1 MKKHHVAAVVIL
13 TIGLV
18 VGANATIFTALN
30 AILLRNL
37 PVAQPDRL
45 FRIAAVT
52 PRGETR
58 EDVSYGDFVAMRDA
72 YPSIAAFSGTRG
84 TLGIEFVSDDFFRV
98 IGAQL
103 ARGAPGVVISR
114 DLEQRMFGGNA
125 LGRTLEIEGKRETIT
140 GIAAGA
146 FRGTNFAAPVDVWL
160 PLDRSDA
167 NAAVRVIGRLT
178 NGATLAGVQ
187 ETLTRALPDHK
198 RIARIRAGAE
208 RAMLIQPGAPR
219 AISIALAIALALM
232 MMAALVAAASVLGV
246 LFARIAVRRRDLAI
260 RVALGATPR
269 RVMREI
275 VFETLPLAI
284 PAAIVAYVIATLGSR
299 LYLARIPMQSRPP
312 LDLAPDARVA
322 LFTLL
327 LSVAAVFCAALVA
340 AFYARRT
347 APDGLS
353 MRGGSMRTPP
363 MLRWIVAVQLAL
375 SVVVLIVAGL
385 LLQTARAY
393 RNVDPGFEYTRQL
406 RVAVDSVPLPRLRE
420 IAERLRALSGT
431 THVAIATNTP
441 LGRQT
446 HRTFKGIDGEPIDGN
461 VTYFDGDYFGAVG
474 IPLLHGTLNGTLN
487 GTTPIVINETLAR
500 RRPDLP
506 FSGVAR
512 DARLSALAEDPAP
525 HLFLPIERAP
535 ALRNAFLVIRTTRDL
550 AVATR
555 DVNAV
560 LLAYGIVPATQRLE
574 DSVRV
579 DRWLAETA
587 SLVVGALATLTLL
600 LAAVGLFGVVSAGV
614 TSRARE
620 LAIRAAHGA
629 TPLALARLIAAS
641 SGRLLAG
648 GAFAGALIAIP
659 AARSLASL
667 LFGVTAF
674 DRLTWLGVFG
684 VIAMTVAIAS
694 ALPARRAMAVNPS
707 ELLRES

>member
-1 MKKHHVAAVVIL
+1 MRKHQVAAVVIL

-18 VGANATIFTALN
+18 VGADATIFTALN
-30 AILLRNL
+30 AILIRDL
-37 PVAQPDRL
+37 PVAHPEQL

-58 EDVSYGDFVAMRDA
+58 EDFSYGDFVAMRDA

-84 TLGIEFVSDDFFRV
+84 TVGIEFVSDDFFGV
-98 IGAQL
+98 IGARL
-103 ARGAPGVVISR
+103 SRGTIGVVISS
-114 DLEQRMFGGNA
+114 DLERRMFGGNA
-125 LGRTLEIEGKRETIT
+125 LGRTIELQGKRETIT
-140 GIAAGA
+140 GITAGA
-146 FRGTNFAAPVDVWL
+146 FRGTNFAAPADVWM
-160 PLDRSDA
+160 PLDRRDV
-167 NAAVRVIGRLT
+167 NASVRVIGRLT
-178 NGATLAGVQ
+178 DGATLAGVQ
-187 ETLTRALPDHK
+187 EMLTRALPDHK
-198 RIARIRAGAE
+198 RIARVRAGAE

-219 AISIALAIALALM
+219 AISIALTIALALM
-232 MMAALVAAASVLGV
+232 AMAALVAAANVLGI

-269 RVMREI
+269 RVMTEI
-275 VFETLPLAI
+275 VLEALPLSI
-284 PAAIVAYVIATLGSR
+284 PAAVVAYIVATLGSR
-299 LYLARIPMQSRPP
+299 VYLARIPMQSRPP

-322 LFTLL
+322 FFTLF
-327 LSVAAVFCAALVA
+327 LSAAAVFCAAMIA

-347 APDGLS
+347 APNGLS

-385 LLQTARAY
+385 LFQTARAY
-393 RNVDPGFEYTRQL
+393 RNVDPGFEYAHQL
-406 RVAVDSVPLPRLRE
+406 RVPVDSIPLPRLRE

-431 THVAIATNTP
+431 THVTIATNTP

-446 HRTFKGIDGEPIDGN
+446 HMTFKGIDGEPIEGS

-474 IPLLHGTLNGTLN
+474 IPLLN
-487 GTTPIVINETLAR
+487 GTTPIVINETLAK
-500 RRPDLP
+500 RRPDLA
-506 FSGVAR
+506 FTGIAR
-512 DARLSALAEDPAP
+512 DAKLSALAEDPAP

-535 ALRNAFLVIRTTRDL
+535 ALRDAFLVIRTTRDL
-550 AVATR
+550 SVATR

-560 LLAYGIVPATQRLE
+560 LLAYGIPPSTHRLE
-574 DSVRV
+574 DSVRI

-614 TSRARE
+614 TSRTRE

-629 TPLALARLIAAS
+629 TPLLLARMIAAS
-641 SGRLLAG
+641 SGRLLAF
-648 GAFAGALIAIP
+648 GACAGALIAIP
-659 AARSLASL
+659 AARSLVSL
-667 LFGVTAF
+667 LYGVTAF
-674 DRLTWLGVFG
+674 DSLTWLGVIT
-684 VIAMTVAIAS
+684 VIATTVAIAT

-707 ELLRES
+707 ELLRET

>member
-1 MKKHHVAAVVIL
+1 MKKHQVAAVVIL

-18 VGANATIFTALN
+18 VGADATIFTALN
-30 AILLRNL
+30 AILLRDL
-37 PVAQPDRL
+37 PVAHPERL

-58 EDVSYGDFVAMRDA
+58 EDFSYGDFVAMRDA
-72 YPSIAAFSGTRG
+72 YASIAAFSSTRADA
-84 TLGIEFVSDDFFRV
+84 GIEFVSDDFFPV
-98 IGAQL
+98 IGARL
-103 ARGAPGVVISR
+103 ARGTSGVVISS
-114 DLEQRMFGGNA
+114 DLERRMFGGNA
-125 LGRTLEIEGKRETIT
+125 LGRTIEIQGRRETIT

-146 FRGTNFAAPVDVWL
+146 FRGTNFAAPADVWL
-160 PLDRSDA
+160 PLDRRDA
-167 NAAVRVIGRLT
+167 NASVRVIGRLA
-178 NGATLAGVQ
+178 NNATLVSVQ

-198 RIARIRAGAE
+198 RIARVRAGAE

-219 AISIALAIALALM
+219 AISIALTIALALM
-232 MMAALVAAASVLGV
+232 AMAALVAAANVLGV
-246 LFARIAVRRRDLAI
+246 FFARIAVRRRDLAI

-275 VFETLPLAI
+275 VLEALPLSI
-284 PAAIVAYVIATLGSR
+284 PAAIVAYIVATLGSR
-299 LYLARIPMQSRPP
+299 VYLARIPMQSRPP

-327 LSVAAVFCAALVA
+327 LSVAAVFCAALIA

-347 APDGLS
+347 APNGLS
-353 MRGGSMRTPP
+353 MRGGSLRTPP

-385 LLQTARAY
+385 LFQTARAY
-393 RNVDPGFEYTRQL
+393 RNVDPGFEYAHQL
-406 RVAVDSVPLPRLRE
+406 AVPIDSVPLPRLRE
-420 IAERLRALSGT
+420 IAERLRAINGT

-446 HRTFKGIDGEPIDGN
+446 HITFKGIDGEPIEGN
-461 VTYFDGDYFGAVG
+461 VTYFDGDYFGAVS
-474 IPLLHGTLNGTLN
+474 IPLLS
-487 GTTPIVINETLAR
+487 GTTPIVINETLAK
-500 RRPDLP
+500 RRPDLA
-506 FSGVAR
+506 FTGIAR
-512 DARLSALAEDPAP
+512 DAKLSALAEDPAP

-550 AVATR
+550 AAATR

-560 LLAYGIVPATQRLE
+560 LIAYGILPATHRLE

-629 TPLALARLIAAS
+629 TPLLLARMIAAS
-641 SGRLLAG
+641 SGRLFG
-648 GAFAGALIAIP
+648 FGAFAGALIAIP

-674 DRLTWLGVFG
+674 DRLTWLGVLF
-684 VIAMTVAIAS
+684 VIAMTVAIS
-694 ALPARRAMAVNPS
+694 TALPARRAMAVNPS